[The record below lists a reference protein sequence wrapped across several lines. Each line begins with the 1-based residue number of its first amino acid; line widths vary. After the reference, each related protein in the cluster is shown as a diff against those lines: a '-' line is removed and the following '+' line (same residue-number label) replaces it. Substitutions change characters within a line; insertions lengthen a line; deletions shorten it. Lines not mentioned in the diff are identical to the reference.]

1 MNELSNYLVETFLL
15 TEAVKQTVVVY
26 GGRFQPFH
34 AGHYSIYEGL
44 VNKFGKDNVYI
55 ASSNVQDPVKSPFQF
70 KDKKQIMTT
79 MFGIPKNKVVQVKN
93 TYAPTE
99 ILDKFPPDTKYVT
112 AVSQKDA
119 ERLAKG
125 GKYFKNFDEVPPK
138 KRKGYEKE
146 GYYIV
151 APEMQLKVNG
161 KNISGTQ
168 LRATF
173 GSDMLSVPE
182 KKKIFQQVY
191 PKFDKDIFAKIVVT
205 TKKAEQAKAAGGKQT
220 KVKQKPTAKPK
231 MGTTDKLKSKLK
243 GLDPQT
249 KKRIQRVLQT
259 KIKNPI
265 TGNTILVKSA
275 LKYDDKQAVK
285 KMAVS
290 LVKQALS
297 KK

>member
-1 MNELSNYLVETFLL
+1 
-15 TEAVKQTVVVY
+15 
-26 GGRFQPFH
+26 
-34 AGHYSIYEGL
+34 
-44 VNKFGKDNVYI
+44 
-55 ASSNVQDPVKSPFQF
+55 
-70 KDKKQIMTT
+70 
-79 MFGIPKNKVVQVKN
+79 
-93 TYAPTE
+93 
-99 ILDKFPPDTKYVT
+99 VT

-125 GKYFKNFDEVPPK
+125 GKYFKNFDQVAPN

-146 GYYIV
+146 GYYII

-173 GSDMLSVPE
+173 GNDMLSIPE
-182 KKKIFQQVY
+182 KKKIFTQVY
-191 PKFDKDIFAKIVVT
+191 PKFDKDIFAKIVAT
-205 TKKAEQAKAAGGKQT
+205 TKRAEQAKAAGGKQT
-220 KVKQKPTAKPK
+220 KVKPTATTKPK
-231 MGTTDKLKSKLK
+231 IGTTDKLKSKLK
-243 GLDPQT
+243 GLDSKTQ
-249 KKRIQRVLQT
+249 KRVQRALQT
-259 KIKNPI
+259 KIKNPV

-290 LVKQALS
+290 LVKQALG